1 LTPWEHKVWLAAAVA
16 DWALATNLY
25 TFAQVEQGFFAWPES
40 GAEAELITT
49 MQRGDLIV
57 PKFAQSAVYKTEAD
71 AGDTAQRAY
80 CEQIGADYDAVLE
93 SYNSTIK
100 GGEAAVPFLL
110 KVVSA
115 RDEDTRAA
123 GEPWIGVVVKRE
135 DLDFPL
141 SNKEFLR
148 LRVIPP
154 TVAAQFKGSVSPG
167 RHIQR
172 LPPGAAEEIRN
183 AARTPTRGDALR
195 RYSLVRGTTAEELQQ
210 ALDNAGRSP
219 LPGDRS
225 LAVAPGGVAGV
236 AEAPEAGRMRLISKA
251 IPQSPTVLRQLFVE
265 AKRKA
270 KESDGF
276 TPQNALAAADEL
288 QALLDG
294 VHDVLAV
301 DDFAKWH
308 DRYEL
313 LSQKVTQA
321 SEIALRPEP
330 EELPKGDGEAA
341 NDAEEVDLP
350 EIDEEL
356 ALAGLTIEA
365 VRAELP
371 DGMVLPDP
379 VLAEAVTALRSGK
392 HLLLGGPPGTGKST
406 LAEALA
412 RAVMGNNYDVST
424 ATADWTTF
432 DTIGGYLPDAAGG
445 IRFVP
450 GLVLRA
456 LRAGRWLLIDELN
469 RADIDKAF
477 GPLFTLL
484 SGGDSAAT
492 RNAALPYQDGNG
504 QPITISWASRRQGA
518 EGYILTPSWRILGT
532 LNLADKA
539 SLFQLSFAFLRR
551 FAVVDVPLP
560 PAALYRG
567 LLENVFRDVPDG
579 GRDTILD
586 AAEAIA
592 FGPREIGPAIMVDVG
607 RFVSKG
613 ITSLGGGPG
622 TYDDPLEAFAVAVRL
637 LVVPQYE
644 GAEVT
649 VGNKLLTTLKAIVTD
664 RDDAFWSPLRT
675 ALDAVALK

>member
-1 LTPWEHKVWLAAAVA
+1 LTLWAGEVCLAAAVA
-16 DWALATNLY
+16 DWALSTNLY
-25 TFAQVEQGFFAWPES
+25 TFAQVDQGFFAWPES

-49 MQRGDLIV
+49 MQPGDRII
-57 PKFAQSAVYKTEAD
+57 PKFAQSAAYKKEAD
-71 AGDTAQRAY
+71 AGDAAQRAY
-80 CEQIGADYDAVLE
+80 CEQIGGDYDAILAK
-93 SYNSTIK
+93 YNGTIK
-100 GGEAAVPFLL
+100 GGEAAVPFILR
-110 KVVSA
+110 VISA
-115 RDEDTRAA
+115 RDEDTRAE
-123 GEPWIGVVVKRE
+123 GQPWIGVSVERE
-135 DLDFPL
+135 ALDFPL

-172 LPPGAAEEIRN
+172 LETGAATAIRN
-183 AARTPTRGDALR
+183 ATKTPNRGDTLR

-210 ALDNAGRSP
+210 ALEDAGRAP
-219 LPGDRS
+219 LPGDRA

-236 AEAPEAGRMRLISKA
+236 AEATDSGGMRIISKA
-251 IPQSPTVLRQLFVE
+251 IPQSAAALRQLFVE

-270 KESDGF
+270 KESDSF

-321 SEIALRPEP
+321 SDIALRPEP
-330 EELPKGDGEAA
+330 EELPKGDGGAPT
-341 NDAEEVDLP
+341 DAEEDDLP

-412 RAVMGNNYDVST
+412 RAVMGNSYDVST

-450 GLVLRA
+450 GVVLRA

-492 RNAALPYQDGNG
+492 RNAALPYQDAHG

-518 EGYILTPSWRILGT
+518 EGYIVTPSWRILGT

-560 PAALYRG
+560 PPSLYRG
-567 LLENVFRDVPDG
+567 LLESVFQDVPEAA
-579 GRDTILD
+579 RDTILQ

-592 FGPREIGPAIMVDVG
+592 FGPREIGPAIMVDVAH
-607 RFVSKG
+607 FVSKG
-613 ITSLGGGPG
+613 ITSVGGGPG

-664 RDDAFWSPLRT
+664 QDDALWAPLRT
-675 ALDAVALK
+675 ALTAVALK

>member
-1 LTPWEHKVWLAAAVA
+1 MA
-16 DWALATNLY
+16 DWALSTNLY

-49 MQRGDLIV
+49 FQPGDRIV
-57 PKFAQSAVYKTEAD
+57 PKFAQSAAYKKEAD

-80 CEQIGADYDAVLE
+80 CERIGADYDAVLA

-115 RDEDTRAA
+115 RDEDTRAE
-123 GEPWIGVVVKRE
+123 GQPWIGVVVERE
-135 DLDFPL
+135 DLAFPL

-154 TVAAQFKGSVSPG
+154 TVAAQFKGAVSPG

-172 LPPGAAEEIRN
+172 LQPGAASEIRN
-183 AARTPTRGDALR
+183 AAKTPTRGDALR
-195 RYSLVRGTTAEELQQ
+195 RYSLVRGTTAEELHQ
-210 ALDNAGRSP
+210 ALESAGRAP
-219 LPGDRS
+219 LTGDRA

-236 AEAPEAGRMRLISKA
+236 AEAQDNGSMKIISKP
-251 IPQSPTVLRQLFVE
+251 IPQSPTALRQLFVE

-270 KESDGF
+270 RESDAF
-276 TPQNALAAADEL
+276 TPQNALAASDEL

-294 VHDVLAV
+294 VHDVLPV

-321 SEIALRPEP
+321 FEIALRPEP
-330 EELPKGDGEAA
+330 EEMQKGDGEA
-341 NDAEEVDLP
+341 DPDPAEDDLP

-371 DGMVLPDP
+371 EGMVVPDA

-412 RAVMGNNYDVST
+412 RAVMGNSYDVST

-445 IRFVP
+445 IRFVS
-450 GLVLRA
+450 GVVLRA
-456 LRAGRWLLIDELN
+456 LRSGRWLLIDELN

-484 SGGDSAAT
+484 GGGDSAAT
-492 RNAALPYQDGNG
+492 RNAALPYQDANG
-504 QPITISWASRRQGA
+504 QPITISWVSHRQGA

-560 PAALYRG
+560 PAEMYRG
-567 LLENVFRDVPDG
+567 LLLNVFQDIPDVVRPA
-579 GRDTILD
+579 IVD

-622 TYDDPLEAFAVAVRL
+622 TYADPLDAFGVAVRL

-649 VGNKLLTTLKAIVTD
+649 VGNKLLTTLKAILTD
-664 RDDAFWSPLRT
+664 RGDAFWAPLRT